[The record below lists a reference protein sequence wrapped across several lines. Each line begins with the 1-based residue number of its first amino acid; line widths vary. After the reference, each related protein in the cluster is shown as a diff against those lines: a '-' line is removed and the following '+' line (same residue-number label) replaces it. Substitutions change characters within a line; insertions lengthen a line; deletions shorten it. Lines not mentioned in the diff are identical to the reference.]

1 MSICT
6 GSSKIWIP
14 QQNLKSHETLP
25 KVESL
30 SLLIMPTCMHADL
43 RMKFWERVVGDATA
57 PSGGIG
63 HYGDVLLHL
72 SLQV

>member
-1 MSICT
+1 M
-6 GSSKIWIP
+6 
-14 QQNLKSHETLP
+14 KSTTELIHSQEALP
-25 KVESL
+25 EVESL
-30 SLLIMPTCMHADL
+30 ALFIMTTCMHADL

-72 SLQV
+72 SFQV